1 MKDLELSGIPPSD
14 VIYMAYGVDIIP
26 STSESLGGVL
36 PNFTMCSG
44 EELLE
49 TIETCTFTGVPDC
62 KEPTVHGF
70 LSAACNRKST
80 TSKLKLFV
88 FLKFLLKQ
96 IQHNGSCDIAISE
109 DSRLFLRLLLELGLK
124 MVLCCCCC
132 RGFFQ
137 LRFPP
142 VTNVSFFPFLEEVSA
157 M

>member
-70 LSAACNRKST
+70 LSAACNRKSINE
-80 TSKLKLFV
+80 KFKQLF
-88 FLKFLLKQ
+88 
-96 IQHNGSCDIAISE
+96 
-109 DSRLFLRLLLELGLK
+109 
-124 MVLCCCCC
+124 
-132 RGFFQ
+132 FF
-137 LRFPP
+137 
-142 VTNVSFFPFLEEVSA
+142 
-157 M
+157 